1 MSNMSLI
8 LEDDF
13 FNDTIHKNI
22 QTEEYNFI
30 SSSDPDSTKI
40 EWRLPLA
47 VIFAIIMI
55 IYLVIV
61 IVILSGSDI
70 SLRDTFSNIPL
81 SVSKRSYIRDTFP
94 VISGSC
100 SDLCGSCS
108 HCSSCD
114 YCWILAPMSGRPDDS
129 IGCHAHNHNWNCGG
143 FKRDHNWCKHNINRN
158 HRFFEETWFFSSNH
172 IVQFHSLRHLTNFPN
187 FSGL

>member
-13 FNDTIHKNI
+13 FNDTIHENI

-70 SLRDTFSNIPL
+70 SS
-81 SVSKRSYIRDTFP
+81 
-94 VISGSC
+94 
-100 SDLCGSCS
+100 
-108 HCSSCD
+108 
-114 YCWILAPMSGRPDDS
+114 
-129 IGCHAHNHNWNCGG
+129 
-143 FKRDHNWCKHNINRN
+143 
-158 HRFFEETWFFSSNH
+158 
-172 IVQFHSLRHLTNFPN
+172 
-187 FSGL
+187 

>member
-1 MSNMSLI
+1 MSNASLI

-13 FNDTIHKNI
+13 FNDTIHENI

-70 SLRDTFSNIPL
+70 SSWYFFNTPL
-81 SVSKRSYIRDTFP
+81 SVSKRRYIGDTFP
-94 VISGSC
+94 VISGFC
-100 SDLCGSCS
+100 NDLCGSCS

-114 YCWILAPMSGRPDDS
+114 YCSCGDESSSSCLRFLQFYILDPWWMCLRD
-129 IGCHAHNHNWNCGG
+129 IRYLCCHLVV
-143 FKRDHNWCKHNINRN
+143 CKYFQKWR
-158 HRFFEETWFFSSNH
+158 
-172 IVQFHSLRHLTNFPN
+172 
-187 FSGL
+187 